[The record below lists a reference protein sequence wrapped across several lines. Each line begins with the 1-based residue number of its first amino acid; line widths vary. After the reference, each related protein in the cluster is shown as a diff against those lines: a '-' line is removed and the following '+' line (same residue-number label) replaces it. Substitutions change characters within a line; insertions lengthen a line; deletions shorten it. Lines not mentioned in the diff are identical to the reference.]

1 MKNNTNI
8 AILLASYNGGKFIT
22 EQIESIIEQTYSNW
36 TLFINDDGSTDN
48 TLRIIEDYSK
58 KYPDKIINI
67 NYPIKKL
74 GSSANFYKLLVSV
87 DSDYYMY
94 CDQDDY
100 WLPDKIEKC
109 MQRMDE
115 QQLILS
121 NAPIIVHSDLKV
133 VDKDLNLLHP
143 SFHRFTKV
151 KPSEFATFNYLGV
164 MNCVTGCTM
173 LFNQAARQLPLQNNE
188 LNAWHDWWMALLV
201 AREGK
206 IAYIDEATILY
217 RQHDKNVL
225 GAKEVNLK
233 YFINVFLTL
242 KDALKIDRKNYRN
255 LKKLNY
261 GSVFKYFFYKM
272 MFQIRRY

>member
-1 MKNNTNI
+1 MKNNTKI
-8 AILLASYNGGKFIT
+8 AILLASYNGEKFIA
-22 EQIESIIEQTYSNW
+22 EQIESIIGQTYRNW
-36 TLFINDDGSTDN
+36 TLFINDDGSTDS

-74 GSSANFYKLLVSV
+74 GSSANFYKLLESV

-115 QQLILS
+115 QELIHS
-121 NAPIIVHSDLKV
+121 NAPLIVHSDLKV
-133 VDKDLNLLHP
+133 VDKDLNILHP
-143 SFHRFTKV
+143 SFHGFTKV
-151 KPSEFATFNYLGV
+151 KPNKFATFNYLGV

-173 LFNQAARQLPLQNNE
+173 LFNHAARQLPLQNE
-188 LNAWHDWWMALLV
+188 ETNAWHDWWMALLV
-201 AREGK
+201 ARDGK

-225 GAKEVNLK
+225 GAKEVNLN
-233 YFINVFLTL
+233 YFIHVFLTL
-242 KDALKIDRKNYRN
+242 KDTLKIDRNNYRN

>member
-1 MKNNTNI
+1 MKNNTKI
-8 AILLASYNGGKFIT
+8 AILLASYNGEKFIA
-22 EQIESIIEQTYSNW
+22 EQIESIIGQTYRNW
-36 TLFINDDGSTDN
+36 TLFINDDGSTDS

-74 GSSANFYKLLVSV
+74 GSSANFYKLLESV

-121 NAPIIVHSDLKV
+121 NAPLIVHSDLKV
-133 VDKDLNLLHP
+133 VDNDLKLLHP
-143 SFHRFTKV
+143 SFHGFTKV
-151 KPSEFATFNYLGV
+151 KPNKFATFNYLGV

-173 LFNQAARQLPLQNNE
+173 LFNHAARQLPLQNE
-188 LNAWHDWWMALLV
+188 ETNAWHDWWMALLV
-201 AREGK
+201 ARDGK

-225 GAKEVNLK
+225 GAKEVNLN
-233 YFINVFLTL
+233 YFIHVFLTL
-242 KDALKIDRKNYRN
+242 KDTLKIDRNNYRN